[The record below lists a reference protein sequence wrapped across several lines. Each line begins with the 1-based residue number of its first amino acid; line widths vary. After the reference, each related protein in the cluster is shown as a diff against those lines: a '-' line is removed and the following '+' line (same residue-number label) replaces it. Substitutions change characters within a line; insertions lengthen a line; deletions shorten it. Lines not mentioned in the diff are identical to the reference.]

1 MDPALEK
8 RVSSAVLERLEK
20 DTSPDVHAL
29 CVKTLGELAK
39 RVHEA
44 QVQVICERL
53 ARHLQEGRE
62 ELRDIYGIGLKAVI
76 SNVKDEAGA
85 LVAGALGPRL
95 LSGLQ
100 NKAPGVRAENLDVL
114 LALLARFGRDTEK
127 VHYQTLEFVLR
138 LLLDTTPR
146 AYTQRKQKR
155 QQQQRQQH

>member
-1 MDPALEK
+1 MDPLLEK

-44 QVQVICERL
+44 QVQEICERL

-76 SNVKDEAGA
+76 ANVKEEAGA

-95 LSGLQ
+95 LTGLQ
-100 NKAPGVRAENLDVL
+100 HAAPGVRAESLDVL
-114 LALLARFGRDTEK
+114 LALLVRFGKDTEK
-127 VHYQTLEFVLR
+127 THYQTLEFTLR

-146 AYTQRKQKR
+146 A
-155 QQQQRQQH
+155 